1 MVNVKRFCLMVALA
15 SLAPELTVSAAMEP
29 GTFKLGGK
37 GYFFYENSFSDG
49 GAGQSNA
56 FDFSRLYFG
65 AKFQISEKFVA
76 QYMTD
81 MAHDDGGVFE
91 TFAKYALLDW
101 KIDALSKWDGHLVMG
116 LQSTYNWKIPEA
128 AWGYRS
134 IRWSPMESLGKYF
147 GNARGD
153 YDNML
158 GSWAGNLYDQETPA
172 DSVTALEVESQRA
185 NFQAASA
192 NKMASS
198 ADLGVAL
205 KIKPTDAHY
214 VMLMV
219 RNGGGYK
226 KAETDMYKNYQVRVG
241 FYLLDEK
248 ALHLSAMVELEP
260 FEGVD
265 KDGAAKTR
273 RNLQWDVM
281 ASYEKKGKFL
291 VAANVNSKKFPGVI
305 DDVTATCLSG
315 FGNVYLV
322 EKKLKVLGRIDV
334 YQTGFNDAQQPAGT
348 AKMKSNAKLIIA
360 GLDFMLD
367 KNVHII
373 PNVQILTLEGDGDD
387 VKNFFIHAEF
397 KF

>member
-1 MVNVKRFCLMVALA
+1 
-15 SLAPELTVSAAMEP
+15 
-29 GTFKLGGK
+29 
-37 GYFFYENSFSDG
+37 
-49 GAGQSNA
+49 
-56 FDFSRLYFG
+56 
-65 AKFQISEKFVA
+65 
-76 QYMTD
+76 
-81 MAHDDGGVFE
+81 
-91 TFAKYALLDW
+91 
-101 KIDALSKWDGHLVMG
+101 
-116 LQSTYNWKIPEA
+116 
-128 AWGYRS
+128 
-134 IRWSPMESLGKYF
+134 
-147 GNARGD
+147 
-153 YDNML
+153 ML
-158 GSWAGNLYDQETPA
+158 GSWAGNLYDQETPV